1 VPPSP
6 RPRAILLVALL
17 ALAAC
22 ASDSPQER
30 IALDPTGPKLLIKPF
45 GDLVEQWVDAP
56 GALYVKRPRPDL
68 GAYHALRFERP
79 GLFYDRRV
87 TPPLVQDHSM
97 LMRALDG
104 AVRQAMAAAVP
115 LPESRDSGSG
125 VLRVSTEVSNI
136 EFDRAR
142 ATNSRVTSIIQPGA
156 AATFIIELADD
167 ATGTPLVRIAAR
179 RPMPGGIYT
188 GPWAPDIDRAIQL
201 FRSFGQDVRLSLVH
215 VVRPVVAPED

>member
-1 VPPSP
+1 MPSASP
-6 RPRAILLVALL
+6 RAAWLVAL
-17 ALAAC
+17 ALSAAC
-22 ASDSPQER
+22 ANEASRER
-30 IALDPTGPKLLIKPF
+30 IALDPSGPKLLVKPF

-68 GAYHALRFERP
+68 SAFRGVRFERP

-97 LMRALDG
+97 LTRALDG
-104 AVRQAMAAAVP
+104 AVREAMAAAVP
-115 LPESRDSGSG
+115 LPESREGGAG

-179 RPMPGGIYT
+179 RAMPGGIYT

-215 VVRPVVAPED
+215 VVRPVVAPD